1 MAKIQ
6 IKSEKLTSF
15 GGIFPIM
22 EKFDRMLSRTID
34 STLGL
39 RSKVYGYQY
48 SEIIRSLM
56 CVYFCGG
63 SCVEDVSSHLM
74 ENDYTS
80 TDRDIVEYYNKR
92 GGAERILDD
101 MNNGFGWNRL
111 PKSFMAENTVFLLL
125 TALIRNFYRH
135 LISDAN
141 MKSFGLKRTSRI
153 KTFVFKYVSVPAK
166 WVKTAR
172 QHILNIYTSNDA
184 YMMAFKFDFG

>member
-22 EKFDRMLSRTID
+22 EKFDRMLSHTIG

-101 MNNGFGWNRL
+101 MNNGFGWKRL

-125 TALIRNFYRH
+125 TALIRNYYRH

-166 WVKTAR
+166 WVRNAR

>member
-22 EKFDRMLSRTID
+22 EKFDRMLSHTID

-101 MNNGFGWNRL
+101 MNNGFGWKRL

-125 TALIRNFYRH
+125 TALIRNYYRH

-184 YMMAFKFDFG
+184 YMMAVKFDFG